1 MTPSITSHPRLYR
14 LFRRSAERVPRMRR
28 AVAIMLGVSALVLAL
43 ATSRVGKRH
52 EVVRLGYQLSQS
64 SEELRHAK
72 ELGRRLELERA
83 TLTDPSRIRT
93 LATSLGMV
101 PVPPDQIRIV
111 PVNAPV
117 ASVTAASNKKKSD
130 VVDANREGDRGVLR

>member
-1 MTPSITSHPRLYR
+1 MTPPVNPTSHPRLYR

-28 AVAIMLGVSALVLAL
+28 AVAIMIGISALLL
-43 ATSRVGKRH
+43 GIATSRVGKRH
-52 EVVRLGYQLSQS
+52 DVVRLGYELSQS

-83 TLTDPSRIRT
+83 TLTDPSRIRN
-93 LATSLGMV
+93 LATSLGMI

-111 PVNAPV
+111 PLNAPI
-117 ASVTAASNKKKSD
+117 ASRDTSRRSD
-130 VVDANREGDRGVLR
+130 AVDAHREGDRGVLK